1 MILSGNTTGAT
12 RSTRLSTRVAAS
24 VVQDENKLSTKA
36 VADKKAGVVKQRSV
50 LGDISNKLITKAV
63 STKAEKPAVA
73 PAATRRVPIFAKST
87 TGSSTALPALVPV
100 PSAKPPI
107 QPTHKPSILRSD
119 SSIVVEQTFE
129 RLAPAKHAED
139 PFTSAYTQDESDE
152 DQPENML
159 IDMGCEPIE
168 DIDANDRNDPTCCTE
183 YVNEI
188 FEYCHARELMDRV
201 RPDYMSDQ
209 VDITE
214 RMRAI
219 LVDWMVE
226 VHVKF
231 KLLTETMFLS
241 VNLVDRFL
249 AIKPITRTKLQLV
262 GITAML
268 LASKYEEIYSPE
280 LRDFI
285 HIADK
290 AYTREEI
297 LRMERLMLTT
307 LDFNLS
313 ASTPLHF
320 LRRYSKASKS
330 DSRTHTL
337 SKYLS
342 ELTLTEYN
350 MLKYLPSHIAAAS
363 VYIARCMTGRHPWSA
378 TLEHYAGLRE
388 EEFHDC
394 ARDLNNVLKK
404 ALLTGA
410 KLESAEKTSGLIF
423 AVYKKYSSDRL
434 LAVARLPAVEI

>member
-1 MILSGNTTGAT
+1 
-12 RSTRLSTRVAAS
+12 
-24 VVQDENKLSTKA
+24 
-36 VADKKAGVVKQRSV
+36 
-50 LGDISNKLITKAV
+50 
-63 STKAEKPAVA
+63 
-73 PAATRRVPIFAKST
+73 
-87 TGSSTALPALVPV
+87 
-100 PSAKPPI
+100 
-107 QPTHKPSILRSD
+107 
-119 SSIVVEQTFE
+119 
-129 RLAPAKHAED
+129 
-139 PFTSAYTQDESDE
+139 
-152 DQPENML
+152 ML
-159 IDMGCEPIE
+159 IDLTSDPFE

-188 FEYCHARELMDRV
+188 FEYCHSREIMDRV

-249 AIKPITRTKLQLV
+249 AVKPITRTKLQLV
-262 GITAML
+262 GIAAML

-290 AYTREEI
+290 AYTQEEI

-313 ASTPLHF
+313 ACTPLHF
-320 LRRYSKASKS
+320 LRRFSKASKS
-330 DSRTHTL
+330 DSRMHTL

-363 VYIARCMTGRHPWSA
+363 VYVARCMTGRSPWST

-388 EEFHDC
+388 EEFAEC
-394 ARDLNNVLKK
+394 ARDLNTVLKK
-404 ALLTGA
+404 ALAIGA
-410 KLESAEKTSGLIF
+410 KLGSTEKTSGLIF

-434 LAVARLPAVEI
+434 LSVAKLPAVEI

>member
-1 MILSGNTTGAT
+1 
-12 RSTRLSTRVAAS
+12 
-24 VVQDENKLSTKA
+24 
-36 VADKKAGVVKQRSV
+36 
-50 LGDISNKLITKAV
+50 
-63 STKAEKPAVA
+63 
-73 PAATRRVPIFAKST
+73 
-87 TGSSTALPALVPV
+87 
-100 PSAKPPI
+100 
-107 QPTHKPSILRSD
+107 
-119 SSIVVEQTFE
+119 
-129 RLAPAKHAED
+129 
-139 PFTSAYTQDESDE
+139 
-152 DQPENML
+152 
-159 IDMGCEPIE
+159 
-168 DIDANDRNDPTCCTE
+168 
-183 YVNEI
+183 
-188 FEYCHARELMDRV
+188 MDRV

-249 AIKPITRTKLQLV
+249 SIKPITRTKLQLV

-320 LRRYSKASKS
+320 LRRFSKASKS

-350 MLKYLPSHIAAAS
+350 MMKYLPSHIAAAS
-363 VYIARCMTGRHPWSA
+363 VFIARCMTGRTAWVCSRFLSSP
-378 TLEHYAGLRE
+378 LP
-388 EEFHDC
+388 
-394 ARDLNNVLKK
+394 
-404 ALLTGA
+404 LL
-410 KLESAEKTSGLIF
+410 SPP
-423 AVYKKYSSDRL
+423 SSPSFFFL
-434 LAVARLPAVEI
+434 YNLC

>member
-1 MILSGNTTGAT
+1 
-12 RSTRLSTRVAAS
+12 
-24 VVQDENKLSTKA
+24 
-36 VADKKAGVVKQRSV
+36 
-50 LGDISNKLITKAV
+50 
-63 STKAEKPAVA
+63 
-73 PAATRRVPIFAKST
+73 
-87 TGSSTALPALVPV
+87 
-100 PSAKPPI
+100 
-107 QPTHKPSILRSD
+107 
-119 SSIVVEQTFE
+119 
-129 RLAPAKHAED
+129 
-139 PFTSAYTQDESDE
+139 
-152 DQPENML
+152 
-159 IDMGCEPIE
+159 
-168 DIDANDRNDPTCCTE
+168 
-183 YVNEI
+183 
-188 FEYCHARELMDRV
+188 
-201 RPDYMSDQ
+201 MSDQ

-249 AIKPITRTKLQLV
+249 SVKPITRTKLQLV

-320 LRRYSKASKS
+320 LRRFSKASKS

-350 MLKYLPSHIAAAS
+350 MLKYLPSQIAASS
-363 VYIARCMTGRHPWSA
+363 VYIARLMTGRSAWVCVLPLPAFLSRFPSLFTASCCFPSSALLPGYVNLILVSQSA
-378 TLEHYAGLRE
+378 TLEHYAQQRE
-388 EEFHDC
+388 DDFIDC
-394 ARDLNNVLKK
+394 ARDLNSVLKK
-404 ALLTGA
+404 ALATGTVLHYFENS
-410 KLESAEKTSGLIF
+410 KVSPKFSAFNVRNRCETRK
-423 AVYKKYSSDRL
+423 R
-434 LAVARLPAVEI
+434 